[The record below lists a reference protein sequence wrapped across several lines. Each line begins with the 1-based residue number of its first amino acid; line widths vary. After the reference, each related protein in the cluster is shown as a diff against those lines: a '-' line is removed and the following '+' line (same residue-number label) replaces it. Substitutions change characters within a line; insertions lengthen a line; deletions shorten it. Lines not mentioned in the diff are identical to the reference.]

1 MTFRQ
6 LLAKVQAECPEKL
19 YACLFSRD
27 KDGAFRRAGQFEA
40 AASDLRNSKSDL
52 PESRM
57 GEVTPELTAKSY
69 SRVIQELLKKPRSR
83 AYRYPILVRM
93 TRQGG
98 ESYADVSLFNTK
110 AVPPPKGLRPWG
122 GKPPKGYYNCNL
134 SKYSPRFA
142 FGYTSWSKII
152 DTPVVNRARLKN
164 HELLAVILWE
174 LTFNGWTEEQC
185 RDSVQVLKEKLDEA
199 RKGIK
204 AGKCI
209 VLPRKG
215 EKGFNPAIPDSVRD
229 SRKTES

>member
-19 YACLFSRD
+19 YAYLFSRD
-27 KDGAFRRAGQFEA
+27 KDIAFRRAGQFEA
-40 AASDLRNSKSDL
+40 AASDLRDSKSDP
-52 PESRM
+52 PE
-57 GEVTPELTAKSY
+57 
-69 SRVIQELLKKPRSR
+69 PRSR

-93 TRQGG
+93 TRQDG

-152 DTPVVNRARLKN
+152 DTPVINRARLKN

-185 RDSVQVLKEKLDEA
+185 NDSMQMLKEKLDEA
-199 RKGIK
+199 RKDIK
-204 AGKCI
+204 AGRCI
-209 VLPRKG
+209 VLPKKG
-215 EKGFNPAIPDSVRD
+215 EKGFNIVIPDSVRD
-229 SRKTES
+229 SFKTES

>member
-19 YACLFSRD
+19 YAYLFSRD
-27 KDGAFRRAGQFEA
+27 KDIAFRRAGQFEA
-40 AASDLRNSKSDL
+40 AASDLRDSKSDP
-52 PESRM
+52 PESMM
-57 GEVTPELTAKSY
+57 GEITPELTAKSY
-69 SRVIQELLKKPRSR
+69 SKVIQELLKKPRSR

-93 TRQGG
+93 TRQDG

-110 AVPPPKGLRPWG
+110 AVPSPQGLRPWG
-122 GKPPKGYYNCNL
+122 GNPPKGYYNCNL

-152 DTPVVNRARLKN
+152 DTPVINRARLKN

-174 LTFNGWTEEQC
+174 LTFNGWTEAQC
-185 RDSVQVLKEKLDEA
+185 HDSVQMLKQKLDEA
-199 RKGIK
+199 RKDIK

-209 VLPRKG
+209 VLPKKG
-215 EKGFNPAIPDSVRD
+215 EKGFNIVIPDSVRD
-229 SRKTES
+229 SFKTES